1 MNKIFRYCLVGV
13 ISVLAAYVLIDQL
26 AYPVLMKYHH
36 LATAMSRFSYT
47 KLFLE
52 IYAAMSLFFLYVQL
66 LRKKFS
72 PIYLYLFYSV
82 YLFLLFIVLFGKARN
97 YHSLSLVP
105 WDFLVWNRTTLTEA
119 FLNVIY
125 FIPLGVLFSFA
136 TKWWEFLVIS
146 FLVILGIE
154 TIQYVFSIGTFAV
167 SDILLN
173 LLGCCLG
180 RLFFLFLPYW
190 LEKKQKFVH

>member
-1 MNKIFRYCLVGV
+1 MKNTIKLFLAGIAS
-13 ISVLAAYVLIDQL
+13 IVLAYLLISEL

-36 LATAMSRFSYT
+36 LATAMNRFAYT

-52 IYAAMSLFFLYVQL
+52 IYAALSLFFLYVQWL
-66 LRKKFS
+66 KGKFS
-72 PIYLYLFYSV
+72 AIYLYLFYSV

-97 YHSLSLVP
+97 YHSYSLEP

-119 FLNVIY
+119 LLNVIY
-125 FIPLGVLFSFA
+125 FIPLGVLFRLGS
-136 TKWWEFLVIS
+136 KWWEFFLIS
-146 FLVILGIE
+146 FLVILGVE

-173 LLGCCLG
+173 LLGCSIGAIFYQKLAN
-180 RLFFLFLPYW
+180 RMA
-190 LEKKQKFVH
+190 ENKKID

>member
-1 MNKIFRYCLVGV
+1 MKNTIKWFLAGIAS
-13 ISVLAAYVLIDQL
+13 IVLAYLLISEL

-36 LATAMSRFSYT
+36 LATAMNRFAYT

-52 IYAAMSLFFLYVQL
+52 IYAALSLFFLYVQWL
-66 LRKKFS
+66 KGKFS
-72 PIYLYLFYSV
+72 AIYLYLFYSV

-97 YHSLSLVP
+97 YHSYSLEP

-119 FLNVIY
+119 LLNVIY
-125 FIPLGVLFSFA
+125 FIPLGVLFRLGS
-136 TKWWEFLVIS
+136 KWWEFFLIS
-146 FLVILGIE
+146 FLVILGVE

-173 LLGCCLG
+173 LFGCSIGAIFYQLLSN
-180 RLFFLFLPYW
+180 RMA
-190 LEKKQKFVH
+190 ENKKIN

>member
-1 MNKIFRYCLVGV
+1 MNKILKYCLAGI
-13 ISVLAAYVLIDQL
+13 ISVLVAYVLIDQL

-36 LATAMSRFSYT
+36 LATAMNRFNYM

-97 YHSLSLVP
+97 YHSYSLVP
-105 WDFLVWNRTTLTEA
+105 WDFLVWDRTTLTEA
-119 FLNVIY
+119 LLNVIY

-136 TKWWEFLVIS
+136 SKWWEFLVVS

-173 LLGCCLG
+173 LFGCILGSIFY
-180 RLFFLFLPYW
+180 RLVSCQM
-190 LEKKQKFVH
+190 EQSKKMV